1 MVRPKSS
8 ELTDRELAVM
18 QVFWR
23 NDEAT
28 AEAIRKQLNDERDEQ
43 LAYTTVAI
51 VIRGLLDKNFLE
63 LTFRERPYRYRYA
76 RTFEDVSNRLV
87 GNFLQK
93 LFEGSREAML
103 VNILKQK
110 KLSQSERELLQEVLQ
125 DCEESSDA

>member
-43 LAYTTVAI
+43 LAYTTVAN

-63 LTFRERPYRYRYA
+63 LTFHERPYRYRYA

>member
-1 MVRPKSS
+1 
-8 ELTDRELAVM
+8 M

-43 LAYTTVAI
+43 LAYTTVAN

>member
-43 LAYTTVAI
+43 LAYTTVAN